1 MTFFKTEGAFRRA
14 ENAGT
19 LLGDFP
25 VHVFVEKVYRYV
37 QHLAD
42 VPQVAGADAVV
53 AAFVFLDL
61 LQSQPQQGS
70 ELCLRIAEQ
79 GSAQTDA
86 VADVDV
92 DRIGLPAWGAAA
104 AGLFGFSQIHLILH
118 KITFVIM
125 QFLVVNVNVFI

>member
-1 MTFFKTEGAFRRA
+1 MSHRRHP
-14 ENAGT
+14 ENAG
-19 LLGDFP
+19 
-25 VHVFVEKVYRYV
+25 K
-37 QHLAD
+37 
-42 VPQVAGADAVV
+42 VPQPGSADPGGAALI
-53 AAFVFLDL
+53 FLYL
-61 LQSQPQQGS
+61 LKSQPQQGS
-70 ELCLRIAEQ
+70 ELFLRIAEQ